1 MSTAPGGTEQRALPG
16 PSLVHFF
23 FCVCVLHLLF
33 FGFLAIWIV
42 KGLLHTGLLHSHPVK
57 SSRARNLES
66 LEESSFCNR
75 DIAKLAQSTDFVLG
89 LVPDMETSADSNL
102 RCAQKPIGAGK
113 GKTLSRFV

>member
-23 FCVCVLHLLF
+23 FFVCVLHLLF